1 MMAVVAVA
9 ADCQRQVTPDVTVG
23 RTIRVGGM
31 DTRGLYG
38 ARARLRAER
47 SSRGDAGSV
56 ECAQRHVRALL
67 LGSYSSCWRGDVGAV
82 RSLQVGCGVRGRV
95 DLWHGPMSRCRGGC
109 CARWHVLDPTP
120 LHIYTQLWRVRSVRC
135 LLRAAGRVVCARDL
149 HLCEMRAQ
157 SRTQL
162 WRGPGGWRGA
172 RNRSQRAATR
182 RRRERSVRPAAVRGG
197 LRRGVVGE
205 GDAEFPPDFYVAV
218 RTMVRTLGTNS
229 CELGNYFYEH
239 YIQ

>member
-1 MMAVVAVA
+1 MAWTHVAVS
-9 ADCQRQVTPDVTVG
+9 
-23 RTIRVGGM
+23 
-31 DTRGLYG
+31 RGLLRTM
-38 ARARLRAER
+38 ARARPHTPTHIHTTVASE
-47 SSRGDAGSV
+47 
-56 ECAQRHVRALL
+56 ECALSAACCGSAGVRARL
-67 LGSYSSCWRGDVGAV
+67 A
-82 RSLQVGCGVRGRV
+82 
-95 DLWHGPMSRCRGGC
+95 
-109 CARWHVLDPTP
+109 
-120 LHIYTQLWRVRSVRC
+120 SVR
-135 LLRAAGRVVCARDL
+135 R
-149 HLCEMRAQ
+149 EMRAQ

-182 RRRERSVRPAAVRGG
+182 RRRERSVRPAAVQGG

>member
-1 MMAVVAVA
+1 MLDGHARSVRSEGRGRELRGA
-9 ADCQRQVTPDVTVG
+9 AEQTLAPWSAHRDMCARFCWDLT
-23 RTIRVGGM
+23 
-31 DTRGLYG
+31 
-38 ARARLRAER
+38 ARA
-47 SSRGDAGSV
+47 GVVMWD
-56 ECAQRHVRALL
+56 
-67 LGSYSSCWRGDVGAV
+67 AV

-135 LLRAAGRVVCARDL
+135 LLRAAGRLVCARDL

>member
-67 LGSYSSCWRGDVGAV
+67 LGSYSSCWRGDVGCGALFAGWLWGQGACGFVAWTRVAV
-82 RSLQVGCGVRGRV
+82 SRGLLR
-95 DLWHGPMSRCRGGC
+95 
-109 CARWHVLDPTP
+109 ARWHVLDPTP
-120 LHIYTQLWRVRSVRC
+120 LHMYTQLWRRSEECALSAACCGSGGVRARLASVRDESPVTHT
-135 LLRAAGRVVCARDL
+135 VVERTWRLAR
-149 HLCEMRAQ
+149 RAQ
-157 SRTQL
+157 PEPACSDKETARAERPAG
-162 WRGPGGWRGA
+162 RGPG
-172 RNRSQRAATR
+172 RAP
-182 RRRERSVRPAAVRGG
+182 ERSRG
-197 LRRGVVGE
+197 RG
-205 GDAEFPPDFYVAV
+205 
-218 RTMVRTLGTNS
+218 
-229 CELGNYFYEH
+229 
-239 YIQ
+239 

>member
-67 LGSYSSCWRGDVGAV
+67 LGSYSSCWRGDVGCGALFAGWLWGQGACGFVAWTRVAV
-82 RSLQVGCGVRGRV
+82 SRGLLR
-95 DLWHGPMSRCRGGC
+95 
-109 CARWHVLDPTP
+109 ARWHVLDPTP
-120 LHIYTQLWRVRSVRC
+120 LHMYTQLWRRSEECALSAACCGSGGVRARLASVRDESPVAHTVGED
-135 LLRAAGRVVCARDL
+135 LARRTQPQPASSARSSVRAAT
-149 HLCEMRAQ
+149 
-157 SRTQL
+157 RTQGDGASGASA
-162 WRGPGGWRGA
+162 RGPGGA
-172 RNRSQRAATR
+172 P
-182 RRRERSVRPAAVRGG
+182 ERLPGG
-197 LRRGVVGE
+197 L
-205 GDAEFPPDFYVAV
+205 
-218 RTMVRTLGTNS
+218 
-229 CELGNYFYEH
+229 
-239 YIQ
+239 